1 MISVSDRF
9 PVRTGDTVKDLDNLY
24 DYLYQLE
31 RELRFE
37 LAKPKMTIALSA
49 GTEICRT
56 VDGIWIG
63 NTKGDNGLNIKF
75 GSGLV
80 LVVDGDERKL

>member
-9 PVRTGDTVKDLDNLY
+9 PIRTGDTVKDLDNLY

-37 LAKPKMTIALSA
+37 LAKPKMTLPLSA

-56 VDGIWIG
+56 VDGVWIG
-63 NTKGDNGLNIKF
+63 NTKGDNGVNIKF
-75 GSGLV
+75 GAGLF
-80 LVVDGDERKL
+80 LVVDGNERKL